1 MHTVFD
7 ILLEDGSYAWV
18 LGADGTW
25 TRLQPQKSGR
35 GKAAQPTL
43 MRRARLRRRP
53 RNGTRRP
60 R

>member
-1 MHTVFD
+1 
-7 ILLEDGSYAWV
+7 V

-53 RNGTRRP
+53 RNGTRRA